1 MVQCLCFFLLF
12 FCAVYS
18 QAKEVVDM
26 AGRTHSV
33 DSHIRHVI
41 CSGPGC
47 LRLLTYL
54 QAQDTVVGV
63 DDIEIGR
70 RQLDARPYAIANPQF
85 KKKPLFGGFRGNDYP
100 EKILT
105 LEPQPQV
112 IFKTYARMGHDPVEL
127 ERKTGIPVVVL
138 KYGNLT
144 DRRSELYSSLRL
156 MAEILDR
163 QERAEQ
169 LITYIE
175 QAIADLEQRTADIPS
190 RSRPSVYLGGVAFK
204 GPHGF
209 QSTEPAYP
217 PFFFLGANNLAAVK
231 IAGNHELNS
240 STVAKEKILAWDP
253 DVLFLDLST
262 IRLGNDAGGLYEL
275 RHDPS
280 YQILRGVREKRVFGL
295 LPYNMYTSNH
305 GSTLANSYYVGK
317 ILYPERFREIIP
329 GKKADEIYE
338 FLVGKPVF
346 ETMNRMFDNMVFTA
360 VPVQ

>member
-1 MVQCLCFFLLF
+1 
-12 FCAVYS
+12 
-18 QAKEVVDM
+18 M
-26 AGRTHSV
+26 AGRTHSI
-33 DSHIRHVI
+33 DKQIRHVI

-54 QAQDTVVGV
+54 EAQDAVVGV
-63 DDIEIGR
+63 DDIEIRR

-85 KKKPLFGGFRGNDYP
+85 KKIPVFGGFRGNDYP
-100 EKILT
+100 ERILT
-105 LEPQPQV
+105 LDPQPQV
-112 IFKTYARMGHDPVEL
+112 IFKTYAQMGHDPLEL
-127 ERKTGIPVVVL
+127 EQKTGIPVVVL

-144 DRRSELYSSLRL
+144 DRRSDLYSSIRL
-156 MAEILDR
+156 MADILGR

-175 QAIADLEQRTADIPS
+175 QTIADIEHRTADIALS
-190 RSRPSVYLGGVAFK
+190 SRPSVYLGGVAFK

-217 PFFFLGANNLAAVK
+217 PFVFLRADNLAAVK
-231 IAGNHELNS
+231 IAGRYELS
-240 STVAKEKILAWDP
+240 SSSVAKEKIVAWDP
-253 DVLFLDLST
+253 DVLFLDLSS

-280 YQILRGVREKRVFGL
+280 YQTLRGVKEGRVFGL
-295 LPYNMYTSNH
+295 LPYNTYTSNH
-305 GSTLANSYYVGK
+305 GSTLANSYYIGK
-317 ILYPERFREIIP
+317 ILYPEKFSEINP

-346 ETMNRMFDNMVFTA
+346 EAMNRMFDNMVFTA
-360 VPVQ
+360 VPLQ